1 MQEIKIEERSL
12 FYELY
17 LHFNIKNAWLM
28 NQYKKLDDNRRR
40 ILTAQGE
47 RLINEAKCNGVKRV
61 YYGNES
67 LAIFSVLIMRGYDFK
82 MFS

>member
-17 LHFNIKNAWLM
+17 LHFNITNAWLM
-28 NQYKKLDDNRRR
+28 NQYKKLDNNRRR

-47 RLINEAKCNGVKRV
+47 RLINEAKCNGEKEFTT
-61 YYGNES
+61 GMNH
-67 LAIFSVLIMRGYDFK
+67 
-82 MFS
+82 